1 MPADRSPHA
10 VLEEIATRPRGD
22 DLARLVHT
30 AAFAAADEKRARIE
44 DGLAELVERAR
55 LKGEDAETSYGNV
68 LRALER
74 GGAEAAG
81 SATRALLAGL
91 LARGVA
97 LSPPAGTEAEAR
109 VAESLVW
116 LATNT
121 SIDALTA
128 LDAALGEKAE
138 GLWIAVATLIRRV
151 DSGTAPLV
159 GRAGAIIA
167 AAALRASESPAARA
181 EASALAEDAR
191 DPIVRTLLS
200 SAASASAS
208 ASVAPAGPEGAAT
221 SAIGEI
227 VPAPRGPVA
236 LVLLGFT
243 GILALMHLGRLLGQV
258 ALRYRRP
265 AEMKVSA
272 KGIVIHTK
280 TELLGRTLKERDI
293 HIPIEAL
300 LKATREVRYPR
311 LALYT
316 GLGALALGSYF
327 GISLFVDG
335 ARAGSPELLGIGL
348 LLVVVG
354 IALDYVLSNI
364 VPSGPRSCR
373 VVLVPRKGPTV
384 ALGRVDAL
392 RADEALNRLKR

>member
-10 VLEEIATRPRGD
+10 VLEEIASRPRGD

-97 LSPPAGTEAEAR
+97 LSPPTGTEAEAR

-121 SIDALTA
+121 SIDALSA

-280 TELLGRTLKERDI
+280 TQLLGRTLNERDI

-384 ALGRVDAL
+384 ALGRVDPL
-392 RADEALNRLKR
+392 RADEALSRLER

>member
-10 VLEEIATRPRGD
+10 VLEEIASRPRGD

-30 AAFAAADEKRARIE
+30 VAFAAADERRARIE
-44 DGLAELVERAR
+44 DGLAELVERAH
-55 LKGEDAETSYGNV
+55 LKTEDAETSYGNV

-74 GGAEAAG
+74 GGAESAG

-128 LDAALGEKAE
+128 LDAALGDKAA
-138 GLWIAVATLIRRV
+138 GLWIAVGTLIRRV

-167 AAALRASESPAARA
+167 ASALRESASSAAWAESAG
-181 EASALAEDAR
+181 LAEDAR
-191 DPIVRTLLS
+191 DPIVRALL
-200 SAASASAS
+200 AKTATAPAD
-208 ASVAPAGPEGAAT
+208 PAGPEAPET
-221 SAIGEI
+221 IVLGEV
-227 VPAPRGPVA
+227 VPAPRGPIA
-236 LVLLGFT
+236 LIVLGFT
-243 GILALMHLGRLLGQV
+243 GILAILHLARLLGQV

-265 AEMKVSA
+265 AELRISP
-272 KGIVIHTK
+272 KGLVIHTK
-280 TELLGRTLKERDI
+280 TEILGRTVKERDV

-300 LKATREVRYPR
+300 LRATREIRYPR
-311 LALYT
+311 LALYV
-316 GLGALALGSYF
+316 GLGSLAIGSYL
-327 GISLFVDG
+327 GISIFVDG

-348 LLVVVG
+348 LLVFVG

-364 VPSGPRSCR
+364 IPSGKRFCR
-373 VVLVPRKGPTV
+373 VVFEPRKGASI
-384 ALGRVDAL
+384 ALGKIDPM

>member
-10 VLEEIATRPRGD
+10 VLEEIASRPRGD

-30 AAFAAADEKRARIE
+30 AAFAAADEKRSRIE

-74 GGAEAAG
+74 GGAESAG

-116 LATNT
+116 LATHT

-128 LDAALGEKAE
+128 LDAALGENAA
-138 GLWIAVATLIRRV
+138 GLWIAVGTLIRRV

-159 GRAGAIIA
+159 GRAGALIA
-167 AAALRASESPAARA
+167 ASALRESESPAAQA
-181 EASALAEDAR
+181 ESAGLAEDAR
-191 DPIVRTLLS
+191 DPIVRALLAKTATGPS
-200 SAASASAS
+200 ESAGPD
-208 ASVAPAGPEGAAT
+208 APAT
-221 SAIGEI
+221 VVLGEV
-227 VPAPRGPVA
+227 VPAPRGPIA
-236 LVLLGFT
+236 LVVLGFT
-243 GILALMHLGRLLGQV
+243 GILAIMHLARLLGQV

-265 AEMKVSA
+265 AELRISP
-272 KGIVIHTK
+272 KGLVIHTK
-280 TELLGRTLKERDI
+280 TEILGRTVKERDV

-300 LKATREVRYPR
+300 LRATREIRYPR
-311 LALYT
+311 LALYV
-316 GLGALALGSYF
+316 GLGALALGSYL
-327 GISLFVDG
+327 GISIFVDG

-348 LLVVVG
+348 LLVFVG
-354 IALDYVLSNI
+354 IALDYVLSNVI
-364 VPSGPRSCR
+364 PSGKRHCR
-373 VVLVPRKGPTV
+373 VVFEPRKGASI
-384 ALGRVDAL
+384 ALGKIDPM
-392 RADEALNRLKR
+392 RADEALNRLRK